1 MALKSVNANISLDF
15 HSVVAVE
22 SKIKQVEPDWK
33 DEPYW
38 VKNLLITTYDEVSKL
53 ETVTEITL
61 FSKTRDQ
68 FELTE
73 MPEGSRAEAQ
83 ARGCD
88 ACNGRGLV
96 DDSHCLV
103 CDGTGE
109 VEPVEAVS

>member
-1 MALKSVNANISLDF
+1 MTVKTVNANISLDF
-15 HSVVAVE
+15 HNVVAVE
-22 SKIKQVEPDWK
+22 SNIKRVEPDWK

-38 VKNLLITTYDEVSKL
+38 VKNLLITTVDHTGV

-61 FSKTRDQ
+61 FSSTRDE
-68 FELTE
+68 FEVTE

-96 DDSHCLV
+96 DDAHCIV

-109 VEPVEAVS
+109 VEPVEATA